1 MAIAHKHVFKD
12 DWLVKA
18 LLYYQIIDENLYDEL
33 VSRFSNEEYF
43 FDVLVKNN
51 YLQKEDLITFIEEA
65 LKIPVINLDKVKVD
79 PELLKKFP
87 EELCKKYKI
96 FPIKETENEVHVA
109 SFDPSLFEAEREI
122 EYLTGKYVKA
132 FFALREQ
139 IEKKIKEY
147 YSPDELIDSLVGDA
161 QNIEVSI
168 AGETM
173 SGEQKGVVKLV
184 NQIFAEAVLNDA
196 SDIHIEP
203 REKDVVVR
211 LRIDGIMRNIMEI
224 PKTLHPQIISRI
236 KVISDL
242 NIAETR
248 KPQDGKT
255 KIIVNGADI
264 DLRVSILPTS
274 YGEKVVI
281 RLLDKRKAMVSFE
294 QLGIRGVNKEL
305 MDRCFSARQGMILV
319 TGPTGSG
326 KSTTLYA
333 AINSLKSS
341 TTNILTI
348 EDPIEYVFD
357 GINQVQ
363 VNEKAGITFAS
374 ALRSFLRQDPDVIL
388 VGEIRDRET
397 AEIAIQAALTG
408 HLVLSTLHTNDTFGT
423 ITRLQDMGVD
433 ESKLA
438 EALQGIIAQR
448 LVRRLCPKCKRPV
461 DKKNLDPRLLYTF
474 KQMGYEQPEVYKAE
488 GCSHCNYMGYK
499 GRIGVYEILIMD
511 RELKDALYSNA
522 TISDLRTL
530 ARKKGFRNLFEDA
543 LSLVAEGIT
552 DYKEVLRVIQPD
564 LSVVNK
570 RQTITR
576 SKAPAKKAE
585 TPPPQPKEE
594 VAQTIPP
601 SKKAKKE
608 KAPEEKPVKKATDFP
623 SLDEIRKLAQQ
634 LKTETKKEGEKAK
647 VSTAS
652 KTSSKKS
659 AEKHEDSVDIL
670 VVEDYPV
677 TRLLLKRMLERQK
690 GWKIREAADGLKGLE
705 EIKKRMPDIILLD
718 LMMPNMDGY
727 EFLKHL
733 RSYPEGE
740 NIPVLIIT
748 SLNGAE
754 NELKGFEL
762 GADDFI
768 TKPININSL
777 VARIRRQL
785 ASHKGNFAEYNGP
798 KSTKPASSGSKFPK
812 KVPAVAGAT
821 SAPET
826 ARVGEDEEIDL
837 DLRLS

>member
-18 LLYYQIIDENLYDEL
+18 LLYYQIVDENLYNEL

-51 YLQKEDLITFIEEA
+51 YLQKEDLITFIKEA
-65 LKIPVINLDKVKVD
+65 LNMPVVDLEKIKVD

-87 EELCKKYKI
+87 EELCRKYKI
-96 FPIKETENEVHVA
+96 FPIKETENEVHIA
-109 SFDPSLFEAEREI
+109 SFDPSFFEAEREI

-211 LRIDGIMRNIMEI
+211 LRIDGIMRTIMEI
-224 PKTLHPQIISRI
+224 PKALHSQIISRI

-461 DKKNLDPRLLYTF
+461 DKKQLDPRLLYTF
-474 KQMGYEQPEVYKAE
+474 KQMGYEQPEVYKAD

-522 TISDLRTL
+522 SISDLRTL

-570 RQTITR
+570 KPAVAQPTP
-576 SKAPAKKAE
+576 SAKKVE
-585 TPPPQPKEE
+585 SPPPAAEETLQAAHTFAEE
-594 VAQTIPP
+594 VAKEEP
-601 SKKAKKE
+601 SKKAK
-608 KAPEEKPVKKATDFP
+608 DIP
-623 SLDEIRKLAQQ
+623 SLDEIKKLAQQ
-634 LKTETKKEGEKAK
+634 LKTDSKKGETKR
-647 VSTAS
+647 
-652 KTSSKKS
+652 KTSTPSKPTAKKS
-659 AEKHEDSVDIL
+659 AEKRETKVDIL

-677 TRLLLKRMLERQK
+677 TRLLLKRMLERQE
-690 GWKIREAADGLKGLE
+690 GWKVREAADGLKGLE

-777 VARIRRQL
+777 VARIRRHLSIHQGHDV
-785 ASHKGNFAEYNGP
+785 S
-798 KSTKPASSGSKFPK
+798 KSMESTELKSKSLKDEPTVAK
-812 KVPAVAGAT
+812 KN
-821 SAPET
+821 SELNT
-826 ARVGEDEEIDL
+826 ARVKTEEEININFK
-837 DLRLS
+837 LS

>member
-65 LKIPVINLDKVKVD
+65 LKIPVINLDKIKVD
-79 PELLKKFP
+79 PELVKKFP
-87 EELCKKYKI
+87 EDLCKKYQI
-96 FPIKETENEVHVA
+96 FPIKETENEIHVA

-161 QNIEVSI
+161 QNIEVSV

-211 LRIDGIMRNIMEI
+211 LRIDGIMRTIMEI
-224 PKTLHPQIISRI
+224 PKTLHSQIISRI

-461 DKKNLDPRLLYTF
+461 DKKQLDPRLLYTF
-474 KQMGYEQPEVYKAE
+474 KQMGYEQPEVYKAD

-522 TISDLRTL
+522 SISDLRTL

-570 RQTITR
+570 KPAATR
-576 SKAPAKKAE
+576 STVSAKKIESPPAE
-585 TPPPQPKEE
+585 TEETAQATQISVEEEAPKEK
-594 VAQTIPP
+594 PN
-601 SKKAKKE
+601 KKAKD
-608 KAPEEKPVKKATDFP
+608 VP
-623 SLDEIRKLAQQ
+623 SLDEIKKLAQQ
-634 LKTETKKEGEKAK
+634 LKTESKKGETK
-647 VSTAS
+647 T
-652 KTSSKKS
+652 KTSTTPKS
-659 AEKHEDSVDIL
+659 APKKPTEKREAKVDIL

-677 TRLLLKRMLERQK
+677 TRLLLKRMLERQE
-690 GWKIREAADGLKGLE
+690 GWKVREAADGLKGLE

-748 SLNGAE
+748 SLNGSE

-777 VARIRRQL
+777 VARIRRHLSIHQG
-785 ASHKGNFAEYNGP
+785 HDVT
-798 KSTKPASSGSKFPK
+798 KSIDSTELKSKSLKNEPTVTKTNSEPN
-812 KVPAVAGAT
+812 
-821 SAPET
+821 T
-826 ARVGEDEEIDL
+826 ARVKTDEEINIDFK
-837 DLRLS
+837 LS

>member
-1 MAIAHKHVFKD
+1 MPIAHKHVYKD

-18 LLYYQIIDENLYDEL
+18 LLYYQIIDEELYNEL
-33 VSRFSNEEYF
+33 VTRFPNEEYF

-65 LKIPVINLDKVKVD
+65 LNIPVVDLEKVKVN

-87 EELCKKYKI
+87 EELCKKYQI

-109 SFDPSLFEAEREI
+109 CFDPSIFEIEREI
-122 EYLTGKYVKA
+122 EYITGKYVKT
-132 FFALREQ
+132 FFALKEQ
-139 IEKKIKEY
+139 IHKKIKEY
-147 YSPDELIDSLVGDA
+147 YAPDELIDSLVNDK
-161 QNIEVSI
+161 QNIEVTI
-168 AGETM
+168 AGEEG

-211 LRIDGIMRNIMEI
+211 LRIDGIMRNIMEV

-264 DLRVSILPTS
+264 DLRVSVLPTS

-333 AINSLKSS
+333 AINSLKST

-388 VGEIRDRET
+388 VGEIRDQET

-448 LVRRLCPKCKRPV
+448 LVRRLCSKCKRPV
-461 DKKNLDPRLLYTF
+461 DKKQLDPRLLYTF

-522 TISDLRTL
+522 SISELRTL

-570 RQTITR
+570 RSTIAQTRTPER
-576 SKAPAKKAE
+576 KEELPVSAGEPTPPVEPKAQSEKTVTGKKA
-585 TPPPQPKEE
+585 T
-594 VAQTIPP
+594 
-601 SKKAKKE
+601 
-608 KAPEEKPVKKATDFP
+608 KKATDIS
-623 SLDEIRKLAQQ
+623 SLDEIKKLAQQ
-634 LKTETKKEGEKAK
+634 LKKEKKDGVKNK
-647 VSTAS
+647 VSDES
-652 KTSSKKS
+652 KSTPKKPVP
-659 AEKHEDSVDIL
+659 KHDAMVDIL

-690 GWKIREAADGLKGLE
+690 GWKVREASDGLKGLE
-705 EIKKRMPDIILLD
+705 AIKKHMPDIILLD
-718 LMMPNMDGY
+718 LMMPKMDGY

-733 RSYPEGE
+733 RSYPAGE

-748 SLNGAE
+748 SLNGSE

-777 VARIRRQL
+777 VARIRRHL
-785 ASHKGNFAEYNGP
+785 ALHKGNSAGHNVP
-798 KSTKPASSGSKFPK
+798 KSAGTAPATETKRPNRGQ
-812 KVPAVAGAT
+812 AT
-821 SAPET
+821 SETNPEPT
-826 ARVGEDEEIDL
+826 PARVKEDEEVNL
-837 DLRLS
+837 NLKLS

>member
-1 MAIAHKHVFKD
+1 MAIARKHVFKD

-18 LLYYQIIDENLYDEL
+18 LLYYQIIDENLYEEL
-33 VSRFSNEEYF
+33 ASRFSNEEYF
-43 FDVLVKNN
+43 FDILVKNN

-65 LKIPVINLDKVKVD
+65 LNIPVVDLDKIKVDTALVKKIP
-79 PELLKKFP
+79 
-87 EELCKKYKI
+87 EEICKKYMI
-96 FPIKETENEVHVA
+96 FPFKETEKEAHIA
-109 SFDPSLFEAEREI
+109 SFDPSFFEAEKEL
-122 EYLTGKYVKA
+122 EYLTGKYIKA

-168 AGETM
+168 AGEER

-211 LRIDGIMRNIMEI
+211 LRIDGIMRNIMEV
-224 PKTLHPQIISRI
+224 PKTLHSQIISRI

-461 DKKNLDPRLLYTF
+461 DKKQLDPRLLYTF

-522 TISDLRTL
+522 SISDLRTL

-570 RQTITR
+570 RQAVIR
-576 SKAPAKKAE
+576 SKVSTQKTEVSASTQEETVPPAQPPTEQKAPKEKPAKK
-585 TPPPQPKEE
+585 TKD
-594 VAQTIPP
+594 I
-601 SKKAKKE
+601 
-608 KAPEEKPVKKATDFP
+608 P
-623 SLDEIRKLAQQ
+623 SLNEIKKLAQQ
-634 LKTETKKEGEKAK
+634 LKTDAKKEEKKTTTNVAATPK
-647 VSTAS
+647 PAS
-652 KTSSKKS
+652 GKPVKEPKPSV
-659 AEKHEDSVDIL
+659 ANVDIL

-690 GWKIREAADGLKGLE
+690 GWKVREAADGLKGLA

-740 NIPVLIIT
+740 DIPVLIIT
-748 SLNGAE
+748 SLNGSE

-777 VARIRRQL
+777 VARIRRHL
-785 ASHKGNFAEYNGP
+785 SLHRGSFAEQETPRSTAESSVPEEPPAMAGT
-798 KSTKPASSGSKFPK
+798 KSFS
-812 KVPAVAGAT
+812 
-821 SAPET
+821 ET
-826 ARVGEDEEIDL
+826 TRAEKDEEMNIDL
-837 DLRLS
+837 KLS

>member
-1 MAIAHKHVFKD
+1 MSVIRQHTFKD

-18 LLYYQIIDENLYDEL
+18 LLYYQIIDQALYDEL
-33 VSRFSNEEYF
+33 AMRFSGEEYF
-43 FDVLVKNN
+43 FDVLIKNN

-65 LKIPVINLDKVKVD
+65 LNVPVVNLDKIKID
-79 PELLKKFP
+79 TNLINKIP
-87 EELCKKYKI
+87 EEVCKKYQI
-96 FPIKETENEVHVA
+96 FPFKETEKEVHIA
-109 SFDPSLFEAEREI
+109 AFNPSNLDAEREI
-122 EYLTGKYVKA
+122 EYLTGKYVKT

-139 IEKKIKEY
+139 INKKIKEF
-147 YSPDELIDSLVGDA
+147 YSPDEIIDSLVKKR
-161 QNIEVSI
+161 QVNLNVHV
-168 AGETM
+168 AGEDDVQ
-173 SGEQKGVVKLV
+173 EKGVVKLM
-184 NQIFAEAVLNDA
+184 NQIFADAVLNDA

-211 LRIDGIMRNIMEI
+211 LRIDGVMRNDMEL
-224 PKTLHPQIISRI
+224 PKSLHQQLVSRI
-236 KVISDL
+236 KVISNL

-255 KIIVNGADI
+255 KIFVDGADI
-264 DLRVSILPTS
+264 DMRVSILPTS

-305 MDRCFSARQGMILV
+305 IEKCFMTRQGMVLV

-341 TTNILTI
+341 ATNILTI

-423 ITRLQDMGVD
+423 ITRLKDMGVD
-433 ESKLA
+433 EIKLA

-448 LVRRLCPKCKRPV
+448 LVRRLCTSCKQEV
-461 DKKNLDPRLLYTF
+461 EKDQLDPRLLYTF
-474 KQMGYEQPEVYKAE
+474 EQMGYQAPKVYKAT
-488 GCSHCNYMGYK
+488 GCNACGYTGYK
-499 GRIGVYEILIMD
+499 GRIGVYEILLID
-511 RELKDALYSNA
+511 RDLKDALYQQAS
-522 TISDLRTL
+522 ISELRKL
-530 ARKKGFRNLFEDA
+530 ARQKGFRNLFEDA

-552 DYKEVLRVIQPD
+552 DYKEVLRVIQQD
-564 LSVVNK
+564 LAVEPHKTVQPVATKSRTTQAPPKPAAAATKKPKTQEKETLATQPSATKKTVPGGSLAEIK
-570 RQTITR
+570 KLARELKEDQTKIR
-576 SKAPAKKAE
+576 PKAPATAAAKTAYAE
-585 TPPPQPKEE
+585 N
-594 VAQTIPP
+594 
-601 SKKAKKE
+601 
-608 KAPEEKPVKKATDFP
+608 
-623 SLDEIRKLAQQ
+623 
-634 LKTETKKEGEKAK
+634 
-647 VSTAS
+647 
-652 KTSSKKS
+652 
-659 AEKHEDSVDIL
+659 VDIL

-690 GWKIREAADGLKGLE
+690 GWKVREAEDGLKGLE
-705 EIKKRMPDIILLD
+705 AIRNKMPDVILLD

-733 RSYPEGE
+733 RSNPQGADV
-740 NIPVLIIT
+740 PVLIIT

-754 NELKGFEL
+754 NELKGLEF

-768 TKPININSL
+768 TKPINMNLLI
-777 VARIRRQL
+777 ARIRRHL
-785 ASHKGNFAEYNGP
+785 HLKTNETGNGKNGDNAKTVPSAERPVQTN
-798 KSTKPASSGSKFPK
+798 
-812 KVPAVAGAT
+812 
-821 SAPET
+821 SAK
-826 ARVGEDEEIDL
+826 ANEEAI
-837 DLRLS
+837 DLRLT